1 MTDSFHNS
9 ENKPET
15 LEISSFPQTDSIT
28 ILSDGVSS
36 LTSSNTITI
45 DLSNISMAHSP
56 IYSIGSGIDTISITG
71 DSGVPFG
78 HPSGLWKPPVPF
90 EDAFPEWNDFQKMCK
105 EYPGLEKVYEH
116 MKAYY
121 NMCKDD
127 WEAKKK
133 EDGG

>member
-1 MTDSFHNS
+1 
-9 ENKPET
+9 
-15 LEISSFPQTDSIT
+15 
-28 ILSDGVSS
+28 
-36 LTSSNTITI
+36 
-45 DLSNISMAHSP
+45 MAAQP
-56 IYSIGSGIDTISITG
+56 IYSIGSGIGAVGNTISITG
-71 DSGVPFG
+71 DNGVPFG

-90 EDAFPEWNDFQKMCK
+90 EDSFPEWHDFQEMCK

-133 EDGG
+133 GDAG